1 MNRSTILWT
10 SLACCL
16 AFSAAAYGDPET
28 VDAAKSSTALQIQG
42 LPPKGEVLTFEN
54 QKSEL
59 CMGVD
64 RASKKNGALVKQF
77 PCDGRPNQQWRVV
90 GRFTLQN
97 VNSGKCLGVDRASV
111 KPGANIGQYDCE
123 PNRDDIGSNQS
134 WDLLGIEGSTVKRI
148 INKKSTLHHGNR
160 RFCVGVNRGSKA
172 KGAQLKQF
180 PCDAISLD
188 RPSNQAWLCKGCR
201 SPR

>member
-1 MNRSTILWT
+1 MNRPTFLWT

-16 AFSAAAYGDPET
+16 ALGSTAYGEPET
-28 VDAAKSSTALQIQG
+28 VDSAKSSAALQG
-42 LPPKGEVLTFEN
+42 LPPRGEVLTFKN
-54 QKSEL
+54 SKSKR

-77 PCDGRPNQQWRVV
+77 NCDGSTNQQWRVV

-111 KPGANIGQYDCE
+111 KPGANIGQYNCGRD
-123 PNRDDIGSNQS
+123 RDDIGSNQS
-134 WDLLGIEGSTVKRI
+134 WDLLGLEGSTVKRI

-160 RFCVGVNRGSKA
+160 KFCVGVNRGSTA
-172 KGAQLKQF
+172 NGAQLKQF
-180 PCDAISLD
+180 PCDDISLT
-188 RPSNQAWLCKGCR
+188 RPSNQAWLCLGCR